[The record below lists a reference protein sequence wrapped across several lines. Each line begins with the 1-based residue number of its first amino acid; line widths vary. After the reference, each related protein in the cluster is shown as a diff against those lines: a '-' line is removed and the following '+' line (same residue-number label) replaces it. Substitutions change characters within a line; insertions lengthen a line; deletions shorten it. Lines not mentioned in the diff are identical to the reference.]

1 MANQTI
7 TTAVNYDAASISG
20 LLNGETI
27 TCNAGSL
34 LTINADVR
42 WNQQA
47 AVMGTLSMQS
57 SGSFLIDGT
66 QVWEVPF
73 SASTGNVPTQ
83 AALGSN
89 GVTGGTSGATG
100 ELTRVWATG
109 SLTPAAAGGA
119 MPATG
124 FVKLRSRTGN
134 FQNGETITLPG
145 GATVTASGAGQR
157 SWIHV
162 VGAETTSI
170 SGSTLTGTYDLTGDW
185 YELGTTNG
193 ADDQTFQFPV
203 ADTCPAI
210 WVETAASSGVYEV
223 WLCAGDRWGTAT
235 QFIPTTGERGKW
247 FGIDRTTGVI
257 TIARRATNSCGTKPA
272 SGCKVRIGNIICSS
286 STSANWDANTLNS
299 NTESRYR
306 INTTYPYAASKITSN
321 LYHSVQRA
329 TLTDSG
335 VSHALNA
342 GTIMTRVGIG
352 ICLNFAAQNN
362 VTSIFTSGLI
372 RGCSWTDVRVGSF
385 GRSGQAIINFT
396 NTNNITWTRVRI
408 DVFGDTAAATR
419 GGIMRWV
426 AFTGCNDVSIDDYTV
441 IGAETTFS
449 ACNRVTV
456 NNQKYADLMLGTTVA
471 TGAQYA
477 LSTFTNCQNFNI
489 SEFSTFDGLANVH
502 PYSGLY
508 LFDTYNNF
516 TVTNIGSSASPYNLG
531 TANAGRVIAAF
542 GAGETLLMRRVYTVN
557 PATGNVQITSGTSRS
572 FQLINVWGN
581 GTINTNWNQSDG
593 AVVKGCRFGV
603 FQTPVGQAGGWFFND
618 VVSSDTAGAIDAIF
632 APASTSAL
640 TSALMTQS
648 GLYLKNVGDSM
659 TVEMDYFSLG
669 HTGFTSIVSSL
680 TNQTVEFQ
688 YDIGSGW
695 NGTWLAATTANVTAI
710 GAIDPAT
717 GVKLRVRTTAT
728 AANAVV
734 GSIRFVT
741 STTSSAAQ
749 TQYPLP
755 VPIYDIA
762 ITNIVSGSRMQI
774 YNETTATELF
784 NAVVTGTEYT
794 ATYEN
799 GVGYSNGDIVRVRL
813 TYQSGTTA
821 KVDYE
826 ARAEVDN
833 GWSLFAQQE
842 NDTVYNTI
850 GLNGSTI
857 TEFSADYPNVQIDL
871 NDPDYETTVHR
882 LYAWWMYNLTTANGI
897 RNWVGGLIAED
908 MANFKILP
916 SLINIKLDN
925 VASTTVNFVGGIRLY
940 RSDGTSPVVN
950 STTGGGSIVLYAD
963 KVYVDIGNTVPTAA
977 QVAEAVWNK
986 VLP

>member
-47 AVMGTLSMQS
+47 AVLGSLSMQS

-124 FVKLRSRTGN
+124 YIKLRSRTGN

-162 VGAETTSI
+162 VGAENTFAQV
-170 SGSTLTGTYDLTGDW
+170 GSLTGTYDLTGDW

-210 WVETAASSGVYEV
+210 WVETAAGSGVYEA

-247 FGIDRTTGVI
+247 FGINTATGVI
-257 TIARRATNSCGTKPA
+257 TIARRATNACGTKPP
-272 SGCKVRIGNIICSS
+272 SGCKVRIGNIICSNS
-286 STSANWDANTLNS
+286 SSANWDANTFPT
-299 NTESRYR
+299 NTETRYR
-306 INTTYPYAASKITSN
+306 LQLNFPYNASKITSN
-321 LYHSVQRA
+321 WFHNVQRGN
-329 TLTDSG
+329 LTDSG
-335 VSHALNA
+335 VSHALNG
-342 GTIMTRVGIG
+342 GTNMTRVGVG
-352 ICLNFAAQNN
+352 IAAAVAAVNN
-362 VTSIFTSGLI
+362 ATSVAFFNSV
-372 RGCSWTDVRVGSF
+372 RGCSWTDVRIGAY
-385 GRSGQAIINFT
+385 GRSGQAIVT
-396 NTNNITWTRVRI
+396 YVGVNNVTWTRVRVDCFADI
-408 DVFGDTAAATR
+408 TATTR
-419 GGIMRWV
+419 SSAMRWV
-426 AFTGCNDVSIDDYTV
+426 SFNGCNNITIDDYTTV
-441 IGAETTFS
+441 GTETIFISCTNGS
-449 ACNRVTV
+449 V
-456 NNQKYADLMLGTTVA
+456 NNHKYADLMIGTTVVGGGQNA
-471 TGAQYA
+471 VTLQ
-477 LSTFTNCQNFNI
+477 TNCINFNI
-489 SEFSTFDGLANVH
+489 SGFSAFDGLANVH
-502 PYSGLY
+502 PYSGV
-508 LFDTYNNF
+508 YNIESFNGVS
-516 TVTNIGSSASPYNLG
+516 VTNVGSAVAPYNCG
-531 TANAGRVIAAF
+531 TANVSRYIARL
-542 GAGETLLMRRVYTVN
+542 GPGETALIRRVYTVN
-557 PATGNVQITSGTSRS
+557 PADNIQLSNGVARSVQ
-572 FQLINVWGN
+572 FVNVWGN
-581 GTINTNWNQSDG
+581 GTVVSNWNSTDG
-593 AVVKGCRFGV
+593 AVVRGCRFGN
-603 FQTPVGQAGGWFFND
+603 FQTPTGQAGGWFFND

-632 APASTSAL
+632 GPATTSPV
-640 TSALMTQS
+640 SSGQMTQV
-648 GLYLKNVGDSM
+648 GNYLKNIGDSM

-669 HTGFTSIVSSL
+669 HTGFTSVVNGL

-710 GAIDPAT
+710 GAINPAT

-728 AANAVV
+728 AANAAV

-741 STTSSAAQ
+741 STTASAAQ

-755 VPIYDIA
+755 GSVINVSNLVPQSRVKVTRVDTGA
-762 ITNIVSGSRMQI
+762 FLAQASSG
-774 YNETTATELF
+774 A
-784 NAVVTGTEYT
+784 
-794 ATYEN
+794 
-799 GVGYSNGDIVRVRL
+799 
-813 TYQSGTTA
+813 GTTVQFDVQYTGA
-821 KVDYE
+821 VRIE
-826 ARAEVDN
+826 ARNA
-833 GWSLFAQQE
+833 
-842 NDTVYNTI
+842 
-850 GLNGSTI
+850 
-857 TEFSADYPNVQIDL
+857 SASPAYQPWVTQISISASAA
-871 NDPDYETTVHR
+871 TSV
-882 LYAWWMYNLTTANGI
+882 TA
-897 RNWVGGLIAED
+897 L
-908 MANFKILP
+908 
-916 SLINIKLDN
+916 
-925 VASTTVNFVGGIRLY
+925 
-940 RSDGTSPVVN
+940 
-950 STTGGGSIVLYAD
+950 
-963 KVYVDIGNTVPTAA
+963 
-977 QVAEAVWNK
+977 QVADQ
-986 VLP
+986 